1 MGGDIL
7 SQILILLAGS
17 VAVLSLVRRFALPP
31 ILGYLVVGM
40 LLGPHALGVAS
51 DTGAVHLLAEIG
63 VVFLVFTLGL
73 EFSLARMI
81 AMKAEVLGVGGLQM
95 VLTTAAIGGAAWALG
110 VEPAVAIV
118 LGGALAMSS
127 TAIVVRQLGEQL
139 EINRTH
145 SRLAVGILLFQD
157 LAFAPFL
164 ALATSLGTSEDVLS
178 PTWLRAIVA
187 LLLVLF
193 VGRRLLR
200 PLFGEIARHRSS
212 ETFTLTVLFVALG
225 SAWATNALGLSM
237 ALGGFLAG
245 MLLSETEFRHQ
256 TEAVIKPFQDILL
269 GLFFVSVGMLLDLR
283 LLLGQLPL
291 VLLLLGALLVAKA
304 LIIMLI
310 TRQFVPNTRKALRTG
325 IVVCMGGEFGFALLT
340 LLLKGRVIDPGIV
353 QALLTT
359 LALSMVLGPLI
370 VRYNR
375 RIADLILRR
384 PRAEPSEV
392 ALETAATRDLAHR
405 EHVII
410 CGFGRVGQN
419 LARVL
424 EKHGFE
430 YLALDLD
437 PFRIRDARQAGDP
450 VVYGDSSEPEVL
462 RALGIEH
469 ASVVVVSFDGPES
482 ALKVVRAVRQL
493 RGDVPVLVRTEDDS
507 KLDAL
512 QAAGATEVIPEIFE
526 TSLSLVSH
534 VLLFLNVPA
543 REILETTEDIRHDRY
558 AILRSVFRRREAR
571 PLEDDHA
578 MRQQLRTVV
587 LPPGATSVGRAIGE
601 LGLDRLNVVV
611 TALRREGIVGREPD
625 AGTRLREGD
634 VLVLWGTPEDLEH
647 GENRLLMGRRKKR
660 IADSG

>member
-1 MGGDIL
+1 MSGDIL

-17 VAVLSLVRRFALPP
+17 IAVLTLVRRFALPP

-40 LLGPHALGVAS
+40 ILGPHALGLAS
-51 DTGAVHLLAEIG
+51 DAEAVQLLAEIG

-81 AMKAEVLGVGGLQM
+81 AMKQEVLGIGGLQ
-95 VLTTAAIGGAAWALG
+95 VLLTTAAFGGAAWALG
-110 VEPAVAIV
+110 VDPAVAIV

-145 SRLAVGILLFQD
+145 SRLAVGVLLFQD

-164 ALATSLGTSEDVLS
+164 ALATSIGAASDVLN
-178 PTWLRAIVA
+178 PAWLLGMVGRAIVA
-187 LLLVLF
+187 LLLVL
-193 VGRRLLR
+193 VLGRSLFR
-200 PLFGEIARHRSS
+200 PLFREIARHRSS
-212 ETFTLTVLFVALG
+212 ETFTLTVLFVALS
-225 SAWATNALGLSM
+225 SAWATHALGLSM
-237 ALGGFLAG
+237 ALGAFLAG

-283 LLLGQLPL
+283 LLLAQLPM
-291 VLLLLGALLVAKA
+291 VLLLLATLLVVKA
-304 LIIMLI
+304 VIIFGI
-310 TRQFVPNTRKALRTG
+310 VRQFVPNARKALRTG
-325 IVVCMGGEFGFALLT
+325 IVICMGGEFGFALLT
-340 LLLKGRVIDPGIV
+340 LLLKGRMVEPGLV

-359 LALSMVLGPLI
+359 VALSMLLGPLI
-370 VRYNR
+370 VRYNG
-375 RIADLILRR
+375 RIADYVLRR
-384 PRAEPSEV
+384 RSTDTSEV
-392 ALETAATRDLAHR
+392 ALETAATRELAKR

-424 EKHGFE
+424 EQRGFE
-430 YLALDLD
+430 YIALDLD
-437 PFRIRDARQAGDP
+437 PFRVRDARQAGDP
-450 VVYGDSSEPEVL
+450 VVYGDAAEPEVL
-462 RALGIEH
+462 SALGLEH
-469 ASVVVVSFDGPES
+469 ASVVVVSFDGAET
-482 ALKVVRAVRQL
+482 ALRIVRAVRRL

-507 KLDAL
+507 RLDAL
-512 QAAGATEVIPEIFE
+512 QAAGATEIVPEIFE

-543 REILETTEDIRHDRY
+543 REVLETTEDIRHDRY
-558 AILRSVFRRREAR
+558 AILRSVFRRRDSR
-571 PLEDDHA
+571 SLEDDEHA

-587 LPPGATSVGRAIGE
+587 LPPGAVAVGRTIGE
-601 LGLDRLNVVV
+601 LDMHKGKVVV
-611 TALRREGIVGREPD
+611 TALRRDGIVGRDPEP
-625 AGTRLREGD
+625 GTRLREGD

-647 GENRLLMGRRKKR
+647 GENRLLMG
-660 IADSG
+660 